1 MLNVGGPELLIILLV
16 ALVFL
21 GPQRLPDLARQMGQA
36 VSSLRSLASGFQAE
50 LEAASRP
57 DPDTSMKLDGPTST
71 SEAIARTQE
80 PGAAGTRDPYRAQAG
95 EAVGDGEPSK
105 ADKLAEAARQVK
117 HDGDVKPVS
126 AGGPQD
132 LRPGTSP
139 DSHPSPRPDA
149 SSTPDP
155 DTIEPGERE

>member
-50 LEAASRP
+50 LEAASKP
-57 DPDTSMKLDGPTST
+57 DPDSSMKLDGPTST
-71 SEAIARTQE
+71 SEAIAKTQK
-80 PGAAGTRDPYRAQAG
+80 PGAAGTEDPYQA
-95 EAVGDGEPSK
+95 EASDAEPSK
-105 ADKLAEAARQVK
+105 ADKLAKAAREVK

-132 LRPGTSP
+132 LRSGTSP
-139 DSHPSPRPDA
+139 DSSPAPA
-149 SSTPDP
+149 AQTGLDP
-155 DTIEPGERE
+155 IEPGERE